1 MFRDTKI
8 LTVESAGEG
17 KAMLR
22 ISGEDYP
29 LVVDERYKLLRSDD
43 GFSLRLLP
51 GRCDSIERIWMDKEC
66 GRIFEILQKRNP
78 ESQKEVRVLQR
89 IIESSFRYT
98 WMHHIMKTLA
108 LTVENMQPLFALYSA
123 EIDEYNSIMEE
134 LQHR

>member
-8 LTVESAGEG
+8 LTVESTGEG
-17 KAMLR
+17 KAMLT
-22 ISGEDYP
+22 ISDEDYP
-29 LVVDERYKLLRSDD
+29 LVAGERYKLVRSDD

-51 GRCDSIERIWMDKEC
+51 GQCDTIERIWMDKEC
-66 GRIFEILQKRNP
+66 GRIFEILQEWNP

-98 WMHHIMKTLA
+98 WMHHIMKTLD
-108 LTVENMQPLFALYSA
+108 LTVEDMQPLFALYSA
-123 EIDEYNSIMEE
+123 EIDEYNSIMEK

>member
-8 LTVESAGEG
+8 LTVESTGEG
-17 KAMLR
+17 KAMLT
-22 ISGEDYP
+22 ISDEDYP
-29 LVVDERYKLLRSDD
+29 LVAGERYKLVRSDD

-51 GRCDSIERIWMDKEC
+51 GQCDTIERIWMDKEC
-66 GRIFEILQKRNP
+66 GRIFEILQEWTP

-98 WMHHIMKTLA
+98 WMHHIMKTLD
-108 LTVENMQPLFALYSA
+108 LTVEDMQPLFALYSA
-123 EIDEYNSIMEE
+123 EIDEYNSIMEK